1 MHTDVPPATWVAAE
15 SRISSVECRVV
26 CVPLPRPVAWANVS
40 VDAREYL
47 IVTIETAGGT
57 QGTGF
62 TLGSRFMGGARV
74 IRSVVDEV
82 FAPLLLGRD
91 VFEVE
96 ALWEEMSFHALLLGR
111 RGAVARALSAVD
123 IALWDTMAKSLGRPL
138 CDLFGRFRTR
148 VPAYASGGY
157 HYSDDPDED
166 LAGLEEEI
174 ARHVEMGFR
183 GVKIKIGR
191 FSPAQDRR
199 RVERV
204 IEVAGPDVKVA
215 VDANNKWRDAASA
228 ITALRPLDDLSLWWI
243 EEPVLPDQVQAS
255 ARIATAL
262 QTPIATGEIEAGR
275 WAFAAILDAGAA
287 AILQADVTV
296 VGGVS
301 EWQKVCHMAA
311 CRDVAVV
318 PHWVPDLHVHLGA
331 AAPNVLALEY
341 FDARVGVLNFDALLQ
356 EGLQIVDGEVLVPE
370 RPGHG
375 LLFDPEA
382 VNHYTER

>member
-1 MHTDVPPATWVAAE
+1 MQTDVPETRWVAAE
-15 SRISSVECRVV
+15 SRISSVESRVV
-26 CVPLPRPVAWANVS
+26 RVPLPRPVGWANVR

-47 IVTIETAGGT
+47 IVTIETADGT
-57 QGTGF
+57 RGTGF

-74 IRSVVDEV
+74 IRSVVDDV
-82 FAPLLLGRD
+82 LAPILIGRD

-96 ALWEEMSFHALLLGR
+96 ALWEEMSFQALLLGR
-111 RGAVARALSAVD
+111 RGAVGRALSAVD
-123 IALWDTMAKSLGRPL
+123 IALWDAMAKTLGRPL
-138 CDLFGRFRTR
+138 CDLLGRFRTS

-157 HYSDDPDED
+157 NYSDDPDED

-174 ARHVEMGFR
+174 ERHVELGYR
-183 GVKIKIGR
+183 AVKIKIGR

-228 ITALRPLDDLSLWWI
+228 ITALRPLDDLNLWWI
-243 EEPVLPDQVQAS
+243 EEPLLPDQLQATARLAS
-255 ARIATAL
+255 ALT
-262 QTPIATGEIEAGR
+262 TPIATGEIEAGR
-275 WAFAAILDAGAA
+275 WAFEAIVDAGAA
-287 AILQADVTV
+287 SILQTDVTV

-311 CRDVAVV
+311 CHDVALA
-318 PHWVPDLHVHLGA
+318 PHWVPDVHIHLAA

-341 FDARVGVLNFDALLQ
+341 FDAGVGVLNFDVLLQ
-356 EGLQIVDGEVLVPE
+356 EGLEVVDGDVLVPE

-375 LLFDPEA
+375 VLFDPEA
-382 VNHYTER
+382 VDHYTEK